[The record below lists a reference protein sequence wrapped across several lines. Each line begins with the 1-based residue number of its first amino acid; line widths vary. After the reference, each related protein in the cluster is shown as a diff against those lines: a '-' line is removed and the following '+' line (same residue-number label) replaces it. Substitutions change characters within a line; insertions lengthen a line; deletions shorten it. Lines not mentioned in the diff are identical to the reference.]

1 MFADAGDKACIYAA
15 YQNVLSGQA
24 GGIGIG
30 GIGSNIAGTDGIGIV
45 GGSSIETIGI
55 VSSNHGV

>member
-45 GGSSIETIGI
+45 GRDAGI
-55 VSSNHGV
+55 DSVTSNHGV